1 MVTEARLL
9 QPMKAPGSMDLIE
22 LGIIMDVKLVHHLK
36 VELPMH
42 VTELGMVTEVRLLQ
56 PSKAQPHML
65 VTELGMVTWVRLVQP
80 LKVLLSIVVTEL
92 GIAMEA
98 RLLQPSKA
106 QPSMFVTVLGMVTE
120 VRPQLLKA
128 WLPMRVTTYSF
139 PSCVFSP
146 GIVYVSLPEI
156 SAVLSPRQSR
166 VAVPSALYWY
176 ARSLVQPMKA
186 PLPILVTEL
195 GMVTEVRLL
204 QLLYLL
210 LVDYQYYTL

>member
-42 VTELGMVTEVRLLQ
+42 
-56 PSKAQPHML
+56 

>member
-1 MVTEARLL
+1 
-9 QPMKAPGSMDLIE
+9 
-22 LGIIMDVKLVHHLK
+22 
-36 VELPMH
+36 MH
-42 VTELGMVTEVRLLQ
+42 VTELGMVTEARLLQ
-56 PSKAQPHML
+56 PSKAQSHML

-176 ARSLVQPMKA
+176 ARSLAQFLKA
-186 PLPILVTEL
+186 PLPMLVTEL
-195 GMVTEVRLL
+195 GMVTEVRPL
-204 QLLYLL
+204 QPSKA
-210 LVDYQYYTL
+210 